1 MSHVDSL
8 ENYHLRC
15 WTCGI
20 THITARW
27 KSLKVSKCAYTQLAS
42 GKQVADIERI
52 PLCARVIPRFEQY
65 LRGLNRREDRRA
77 HHWPVFIH
85 NEGNYQLKCTKCGV
99 TYSHHKKHLMLRA
112 SCSKS
117 LQEKVLCKEQIA
129 QDIPI
134 PTKLI
139 QPGGLLLRGG
149 LLAKVASLNLG
160 TLKDKQEMLKNLNID
175 VFALQETCVPIH
187 RRTATTKAFRACG
200 ATITYAHVSE
210 GDVRKRGR
218 REGVRLGSGL
228 SCVAFEPWQVHAV
241 DSTLPNTPE
250 RKRCQHRLHTSVVT
264 NGSTY
269 ILLHN
274 LYMSPYENPGLLRD
288 LVDTLAVA
296 IQAYPH
302 SYHIIAGD
310 WQQPATHTSFGGLLL
325 DAGWVP
331 HESLYGHAPTNH
343 PYAGAARRLDELW
356 ISPTLAHYVSGVGQG
371 RYAGFST
378 HELLQVS
385 FRFEEQAIIG
395 KKLPKGQ
402 SQDECAKLLREKTD
416 SVWAAQEPNTED
428 PQSLFED
435 WHRKFCAWLRIPAG
449 KVGLGREKVAVDD
462 REAKAPVKA
471 AVMYKQNIAR
481 KVGEWL
487 REIRFLLDKEVWGP
501 VREARVESLLR
512 SLGKAP
518 WIEWCGLVGTP
529 VPENPREDS
538 VLQRSQYWVEWAEAY
553 WDTIHPEVI
562 RQARHALSKWKLSVR
577 DNLSNSDLTKV
588 SRWIKAHNTQPV
600 LRTDGGEFVSHPHLV
615 GSAAHRSLARFLWQR
630 KC

>member
-1 MSHVDSL
+1 MYRALDLFLSMTQTCVASALAVKRRLLSRPQTQTDTDRHRQTQTDTDRHMDQQGQRDTGDLYAEDPPMERDKDARQDPGGAPRSPGSKRKFARQLQAVALAEGETSEEAIPLDDTPRRAPAESTREHVRCMIEKYERLNQQLGEHREKAWNEGLHLWVLAENDKIVCPLGFMPVGVEACESRKFL

-15 WTCGI
+15 WTCGL
-20 THITARW
+20 THVTARW
-27 KSLKVSKCAYTQLAS
+27 KSLKTSKCAYTQLAS

-52 PLCARVIPRFEQY
+52 PICARVIPKFEQY
-65 LRGLNRREDRRA
+65 LSGLNRRDDRRA
-77 HHWPVFIH
+77 HHWPAFVH

-99 TYSHHKKHLMLRA
+99 TYPHHKKHLMLRA

-117 LQEKVLCKEQIA
+117 LQEKVLCKDQIA

-139 QPGGLLLRGG
+139 QPGGQLLRGG
-149 LLAKVASLNLG
+149 LIAKFASLNLG

-175 VFALQETCVPIH
+175 VFALQETCVPVH

-210 GDVRKRGR
+210 GDVRKRGKK
-218 REGVRLGSGL
+218 EGVRLGSGL

-250 RKRCQHRLHTSVVT
+250 RARCQHRLHTSVVT

-331 HESLYGHAPTNH
+331 HESLYGHAPTNY
-343 PYAGAARRLDELW
+343 PYAGAPRRLDELW
-356 ISPTLAHYVSGVGQG
+356 ISPTLAHYVSGVGQSK
-371 RYAGFST
+371 YAGFST

-385 FRFEEQAIIG
+385 FRFEEQAI
-395 KKLPKGQ
+395 
-402 SQDECAKLLREKTD
+402 
-416 SVWAAQEPNTED
+416 V
-428 PQSLFED
+428 
-435 WHRKFCAWLRIPAG
+435 
-449 KVGLGREKVAVDD
+449 
-462 REAKAPVKA
+462 
-471 AVMYKQNIAR
+471 
-481 KVGEWL
+481 
-487 REIRFLLDKEVWGP
+487 
-501 VREARVESLLR
+501 
-512 SLGKAP
+512 
-518 WIEWCGLVGTP
+518 
-529 VPENPREDS
+529 
-538 VLQRSQYWVEWAEAY
+538 
-553 WDTIHPEVI
+553 
-562 RQARHALSKWKLSVR
+562 
-577 DNLSNSDLTKV
+577 
-588 SRWIKAHNTQPV
+588 
-600 LRTDGGEFVSHPHLV
+600 
-615 GSAAHRSLARFLWQR
+615 
-630 KC
+630 